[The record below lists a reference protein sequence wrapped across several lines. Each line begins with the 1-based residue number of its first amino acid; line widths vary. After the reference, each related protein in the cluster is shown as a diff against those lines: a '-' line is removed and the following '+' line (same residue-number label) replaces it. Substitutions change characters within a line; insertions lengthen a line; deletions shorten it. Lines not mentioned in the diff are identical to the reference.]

1 MVSVPPIFLLGAVF
15 WTAVPVP
22 RMMTGIFSLPAISGA
37 RADGYRSVLSV
48 GAIDRDLRFYGT
60 LGRLPFDDADLT
72 VATFAGD
79 YVFAYGDVLR
89 PYIGLS
95 AGYGRQKWTENVPF
109 DEDRMA
115 MFDGESG
122 EGFIF
127 GFQAGVLLEFNRHW
141 QMDIGGRGYYS
152 RISSSA
158 VIEGFDVAH
167 QRLETLNFMHVSLY
181 YQF

>member
-1 MVSVPPIFLLGAVF
+1 
-15 WTAVPVP
+15 
-22 RMMTGIFSLPAISGA
+22 MMTGIFSLPAISGA